1 MHSREESLIIFGIV
15 AHDVELVGELRE
27 IRFQSLA
34 RLGKGFVERL
44 PVLLVISVRH
54 FKLYVRTLEQ
64 IVLDLCAEV
73 CLVAD
78 NRAGEIVLSD
88 IIQVFDV
95 VDTGLGHV
103 IGMDHARYPAD
114 SMQLVAK
121 VIQGLGGAIAEVW
134 SFLGASLAH
143 RVTVAS

>member
-1 MHSREESLIIFGIV
+1 M
-15 AHDVELVGELRE
+15 
-27 IRFQSLA
+27 
-34 RLGKGFVERL
+34 ERP

-73 CLVAD
+73 CFVAD
-78 NRAGEIVLSD
+78 NRAGEIVLSN